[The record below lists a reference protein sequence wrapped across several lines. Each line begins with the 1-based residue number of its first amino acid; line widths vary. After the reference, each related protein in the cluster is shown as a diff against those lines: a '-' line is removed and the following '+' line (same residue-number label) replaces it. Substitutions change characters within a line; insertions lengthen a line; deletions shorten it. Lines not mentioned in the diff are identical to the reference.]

1 MTLLTVE
8 QAAERLGTGERYVR
22 RLVAENRIEFVKLG
36 GTKVRFE
43 EEVLD
48 ALIAAG
54 RVPARPRQLRLSS

>member
-1 MTLLTVE
+1 MALLTVE

-36 GTKVRFE
+36 GTMVRCV
-43 EEVLD
+43 EEVLEEFS
-48 ALIAAG
+48 AAG